1 MEKQME
7 PKSLSITFTDTPEEE
22 VALIRKEFSLS
33 SLATELEGA
42 ILDGTIMSEDAH
54 IGLAELLTTFGEM
67 FSLTLPELGPSTED
81 TLKLSSRDINLSRLL
96 RERGLVRLYRL
107 LKEKDEHGIPLFLGY
122 VDPYSENPFQTQED
136 FVGWIAK
143 DAHIPRSTLFM
154 RFSTYEKMVGL
165 GFPLEEAFQTI
176 ITKPYAMREVL
187 VMAATWN
194 RQGQIID
201 VNPEVV
207 KNIARQ
213 VLPEKEAEEIEN
225 LADYYTENPSSV
237 ALQELVQAYKPA
249 LKAFVEELA
258 DHQNTKQMMD
268 YVRHD
273 VLAKPEITYSW
284 LDEALIIHIV
294 RKAIDESGME
304 VVIEVE
310 DIPFIPDYPG
320 KLDEVIIDDLLTRL
334 PIKNRRAVFAE
345 RERQE
350 QTKLVNT
357 DDGIPFA
364 KEGELPF

>member
-1 MEKQME
+1 ME
-7 PKSLSITFTDTPEEE
+7 PKNLSITFTDSPEEE
-22 VALIRKEFSLS
+22 VALIRKEFNLS
-33 SLATELEGA
+33 TLATELEGA
-42 ILDGTIMSEDAH
+42 ILDGTMMSDDAH
-54 IGLAELLTTFGEM
+54 IGLAELLSTFGEM
-67 FSLTLPELGPSTED
+67 FSLTLPELGPSTEA
-81 TLKLSSRDINLSRLL
+81 TLTLSSRDINLSRLL

-107 LKEKDEHGIPLFLGY
+107 LKERDEQGVPLFLGY
-122 VDPYSENPFQTQED
+122 VDPYSESPFQTQED
-136 FVGWIAK
+136 FIGWIAK

-154 RFSTYEKMVGL
+154 RFSTYEKMIGL
-165 GFPLEEAFQTI
+165 GFLLEEAFQTI

-194 RQGQIID
+194 RQGQITD

-213 VLPEKEAEEIEN
+213 ILPEKEAEKIEA

-237 ALQELVQAYKPA
+237 ALQELVQAYKPV
-249 LKAFVEELA
+249 LKEFVEELA
-258 DHQNTKQMMD
+258 EHQNTKQMMD

-294 RKAIDESGME
+294 RKAIDDSGME

-320 KLDEVIIDDLLTRL
+320 KLDEIIIDDLLARL

-350 QTKLVNT
+350 LSAQIDT
-357 DDGIPFA
+357 DIEKFEGS
-364 KEGELPF
+364 GELPF